1 MDPAVKRWAGSCR
14 PQTMRQ
20 RIRRF
25 FFPTIT
31 AWYLIRVC
39 LVALFAYVFFG
50 FLCTPFVIRGS
61 SMEPTYRDGG
71 FNFCWRPNTF
81 FFGPKRYQVVVV
93 RMAGEQVMLLKR
105 VVALEGDEVEFHQGR
120 LVVNGEEIVEPYL
133 RTPCNWTLPPAG
145 STNDMSILWG
155 TTGACPWTIICSG
168 RPT

>member
-1 MDPAVKRWAGSCR
+1 
-14 PQTMRQ
+14 MRQ

-50 FLCTPFVIRGS
+50 YLCTPFVIRGS
-61 SMEPTYRDGG
+61 SMEPTYSDGG

-105 VVALEGDEVEFHQGR
+105 VVAMEGDEVEFHQGR

-133 RTPCNWTLPPAG
+133 RTPCNWNLPPRRVDERHVYLVGDNRGMPMDHHVFGQAHVYRIAG
-145 STNDMSILWG
+145 SPLW
-155 TTGACPWTIICSG
+155 
-168 RPT
+168 